1 MRGQMTHLDT
11 DVLAEFRAGLI
22 TGRRGARIAA
32 HLAGCERCT
41 ALDARLAG
49 VSALL
54 ASVPAPPLP
63 DGLVE
68 RLDTV
73 LAAEVA
79 DRDDP
84 ERSRREPA
92 RQPAAAPKRARDRGF
107 RLPSLRVLAPAA
119 AAVLA
124 AGGFGLSQIIQGPA
138 SQMTAS
144 ASSQG
149 NAAAKS
155 VAGANPAAGRGAAPL
170 ASPSGTPSSVAAGG
184 TDLLPSPRFLIV
196 TSGTNFG
203 KATLARQVTA
213 ELRVQPAPDKEH
225 VAPAQLRACVQLVA
239 GQAVVVR
246 MIAAHYQGAPA
257 TVIVTRASHG
267 DKVWVV
273 GPGCSGTHRDL
284 LAQTSLP

>member
-1 MRGQMTHLDT
+1 MRGQMTHPDT
-11 DVLAEFRAGLI
+11 DALAEFRAGLI
-22 TGRRGARIAA
+22 AGRRGARIAA

-54 ASVPAPPLP
+54 ASVPAPPMP
-63 DGLVE
+63 DGLAQ

-79 DRDDP
+79 SRDDP

-92 RQPAAAPKRARDRGF
+92 REPAAAAKPARNHGF
-107 RLPSLRVLAPAA
+107 RLLSLRVLAPAA

-138 SQMTAS
+138 SQMTA

-149 NAAAKS
+149 SAAARS
-155 VAGANPAAGRGAAPL
+155 VAGANSAAGRAAAPL
-170 ASPSGTPSSVAAGG
+170 ASPAAVPSSVPAAGP
-184 TDLLPSPRFLIV
+184 DLLPNARNTLV
-196 TSGTNFG
+196 TSRTNFL
-203 KATLARQVTA
+203 KATLARQVAA
-213 ELRVQPAPDKEH
+213 ELRVQPAADTEH
-225 VAPAQLRACVQLVA
+225 LAQVQLRACVQLVA
-239 GQAVVVR
+239 GQAIVVR
-246 MIAAHYQGAPA
+246 ILAAHYQGQPA
-257 TVIVTRASHG
+257 TVIVARTG
-267 DKVWVV
+267 QVDKVWVV

-284 LAQTSLP
+284 LDQTSLP